1 MTVPGVTSACVSL
14 DIYSLMGAAGDNDD
28 DDDDDDY
35 DEYEHDDDDDDDDK
49 ENLQRLGRVQ
59 HWEPLRGRGVPQ
71 SGGRI

>member
-14 DIYSLMGAAGDNDD
+14 DIYSLMGAAGDNDH

-35 DEYEHDDDDDDDDK
+35 DEHEHDDDK